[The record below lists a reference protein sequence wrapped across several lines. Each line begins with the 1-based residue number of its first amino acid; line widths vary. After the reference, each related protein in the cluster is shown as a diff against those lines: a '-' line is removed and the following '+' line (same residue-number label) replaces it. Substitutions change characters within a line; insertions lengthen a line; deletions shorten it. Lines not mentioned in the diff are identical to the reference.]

1 MKKYS
6 FIKAG
11 CLCLCAFILT
21 GCSGFTKLDN
31 PYDFSAR
38 TALYQSGTAVEKAEP
53 FAAKLCVV
61 PDDVD
66 SSDETVSAE
75 AAAAFNLSDGTVV
88 FAKNPFE
95 RLYPAS
101 ITKIMTA
108 LVALKYGNLTDEVTV
123 TKDAVITE
131 SGATLAGIKPG
142 DQLTMEQLLYGMM
155 LPSGNDAAAAIAVHM
170 SGDIDQFSQLMNEEA
185 LKLGATG
192 THFTNPHG
200 LSDENHYTTAYDLYL
215 IFQEALKYPEF
226 RKIIGTA
233 QYSADYTNSS
243 GSPVSKIWKG
253 TNWYMTGERQMPTGL
268 TLLGGKTGTTQAA
281 GNCLIMGSE
290 DSSDQEYITVV
301 LKASGRSTLYDNMTN
316 MLHKIVE

>member
-6 FIKAG
+6 FIKTG
-11 CLCLCAFILT
+11 CLCLCTFILT
-21 GCSGFTKLDN
+21 GCSAFTKLDN

-38 TALYQSGTAVEKAEP
+38 TALYQSDTAAEKAET
-53 FAAKLCVV
+53 FASDLCVV

-66 SSDETVSAE
+66 SSDEKVSSE
-75 AAAAFNLSDGTVV
+75 AAAVFNLSEKTVV

-108 LVALKYGNLTDEVTV
+108 LIALKYGNIADEVTV

-131 SGATLAGIKPG
+131 NGATLAGIKPG
-142 DQLTMEQLLYGMM
+142 DQLSMEQLLYGLM
-155 LPSGNDAAAAIAVHM
+155 LPSGNDAAVAIAVHM
-170 SGDIDQFSQLMNEEA
+170 SGDVDQFSQLMNEEA

-192 THFTNPHG
+192 THFMNPHG
-200 LSDENHYTTAYDLYL
+200 LSNENHYTTAYDLYL

-233 QYSADYTNSS
+233 QYTANYTDSS
-243 GSPVSKIWKG
+243 GNTVNKIWKG
-253 TNWYMTGERQMPTGL
+253 TNWYMTGERQMPEGL

-290 DSSDQEYITVV
+290 DTSEQEYITVV
-301 LKASGRSTLYDNMTN
+301 LKAPGRPALYDNMTN
-316 MLHKIVE
+316 MLNKIVE